1 MLGQRFGLTCT
12 STEYM
17 KLFGV
22 QCTKIQTVGFRS
34 TLDYIQGLVIT
45 TIWATVLAT
54 GCPLRGQATRE
65 ELGRQ
70 RHHKN
75 LCRLS

>member
-1 MLGQRFGLTCT
+1 MLGQRFELSCT

-34 TLDYIQGLVIT
+34 TLDYIQGLVVAT
-45 TIWATVLAT
+45 VWAIVLAT
-54 GCPLRGQATRE
+54 GWPLKRSSYQRGARQTAT
-65 ELGRQ
+65 
-70 RHHKN
+70 
-75 LCRLS
+75 S